1 MTGAVLIVVFAPPSD
16 AAAPRL
22 TQVGVGSSSS
32 GGKSHVAVIPT
43 RVRAGDRLV
52 LFLSAATRKAV
63 GKPAGWTQIEARNGK
78 GLQARAWTRQATAA
92 DAGRRVAVRTR
103 KAAKTV
109 MAVVAYRTT
118 GTGATVT
125 TSSVGGSNAKRRS
138 LTAPAVSLRDSGSWL
153 VNMWSATSTK
163 NPRLKL
169 PSGVASRAVRSTPG
183 KGRVSMAVGD
193 SGRALAAG
201 RAAGRR
207 ATTRKPVDRSAMFS
221 VVVSPGRA
229 VAPPNAAPRAD
240 FSSACEEQVCAFDAS
255 SSTDADGDPLTYK
268 WTFGDGKNATGRQPE
283 HDYTSIG
290 AHTVTLTVSDGK
302 ATHSMSHQVVPGRV
316 PAPTDSAAQPTTDH
330 DGIVSDAADADMPR
344 INDGEIW
351 DIEVIDDTA
360 YVVGGFTSV
369 TDVAGDGSTLP
380 LRNIVAYDLTTG
392 LVDRDFDPE
401 FAGGEDDNRVRAV
414 EASPDGTKLY
424 VAGAFN
430 SIDGADK
437 RKIASIDPAT
447 GAPVAGFTATA
458 NAQATALEATDT
470 TVYAGGRFANIN
482 GTPRVG
488 LAALDGTTGAVD
500 TDFDNQLSGGI
511 GTNGVLTVQ
520 TLKLTHDNSKLIVVH
535 TARKIDGQDRYGVG
549 IIGTTSKQL
558 LPWRTRLWDDNLQYV
573 GGIQRIYGGDIAPD
587 DSYFVVTSGSGGD
600 RPPINDTAI
609 AFRFGGGDNRQPMWI
624 SRAFD
629 SIYSV
634 AITERAVYIGGH
646 FQWNESPTAPD
657 PWPGL
662 DNVGYGTGQGL
673 AAYALGDAV
682 VRRDH
687 LGALNPADGKAL
699 EWHPGSN
706 SFEGNKAMLA
716 TPHGLLAG
724 GDAGR
729 QGGEAV
735 GRVAFFDLDAPSTA
749 ATRITTPIQGRVVP
763 AEQQFVIQGDARSGA
778 LQKVQVEIQAGSQFL
793 AGDGTWSSSF
803 TAIDAALGTTS
814 AGRTAWSLPV
824 TIPDAREITVRTKA
838 FFTDGTTDAAKA
850 TKKIESFSFGDLP
863 PTTRITGPSGSLQ
876 ASTSFVLRGSA
887 SDDNGVS
894 SVTLYVRDVDTD
906 RYLNANGDLV
916 DGYTTFRID
925 PDDPGAAST
934 TWQHQLDL
942 PYEGNWKIGAMA
954 SDNSGQSDTRWE
966 TREYT
971 VDSSGQPPT
980 VTVTQPIQVTPPVSS
995 PTLTMA
1001 PGGPLTF
1008 RGTATDDQAL
1018 ATVEVS
1024 LRNSTTREGL
1034 AADGTWGSDVISG
1047 YHKISPAGLN
1057 RRRTAGATRCR
1068 RP

>member
-1 MTGAVLIVVFAPPSD
+1 M
-16 AAAPRL
+16 
-22 TQVGVGSSSS
+22 
-32 GGKSHVAVIPT
+32 
-43 RVRAGDRLV
+43 
-52 LFLSAATRKAV
+52 
-63 GKPAGWTQIEARNGK
+63 
-78 GLQARAWTRQATAA
+78 
-92 DAGRRVAVRTR
+92 
-103 KAAKTV
+103 
-109 MAVVAYRTT
+109 
-118 GTGATVT
+118 
-125 TSSVGGSNAKRRS
+125 
-138 LTAPAVSLRDSGSWL
+138 
-153 VNMWSATSTK
+153 
-163 NPRLKL
+163 
-169 PSGVASRAVRSTPG
+169 
-183 KGRVSMAVGD
+183 
-193 SGRALAAG
+193 
-201 RAAGRR
+201 
-207 ATTRKPVDRSAMFS
+207 
-221 VVVSPGRA
+221 
-229 VAPPNAAPRAD
+229 
-240 FSSACEEQVCAFDAS
+240 
-255 SSTDADGDPLTYK
+255 
-268 WTFGDGKNATGRQPE
+268 
-283 HDYTSIG
+283 
-290 AHTVTLTVSDGK
+290 
-302 ATHSMSHQVVPGRV
+302 
-316 PAPTDSAAQPTTDH
+316 
-330 DGIVSDAADADMPR
+330 
-344 INDGEIW
+344 
-351 DIEVIDDTA
+351 
-360 YVVGGFTSV
+360 
-369 TDVAGDGSTLP
+369 
-380 LRNIVAYDLTTG
+380 
-392 LVDRDFDPE
+392 
-401 FAGGEDDNRVRAV
+401 
-414 EASPDGTKLY
+414 
-424 VAGAFN
+424 
-430 SIDGADK
+430 
-437 RKIASIDPAT
+437 
-447 GAPVAGFTATA
+447 
-458 NAQATALEATDT
+458 
-470 TVYAGGRFANIN
+470 
-482 GTPRVG
+482 
-488 LAALDGTTGAVD
+488 D

-520 TLKLTHDNSKLIVVH
+520 TLKLTHDNSKLVVVH

-600 RPPINDTAI
+600 RPPVNDTAI

-629 SIYSV
+629 SVYSV
-634 AITERAVYIGGH
+634 AITEEAVYIGGH

-763 AEQQFVIQGDARSGA
+763 AEQQFVIQGDARSSA
-778 LQKVQVEIQAGSQFL
+778 LQKVQVEIQSGSQFL

-803 TAIDAALGTTS
+803 TPIDATLGTTS
-814 AGRTAWSLPV
+814 AGRRAVVAAAHDP
-824 TIPDAREITVRTKA
+824 RRT
-838 FFTDGTTDAAKA
+838 
-850 TKKIESFSFGDLP
+850 GDHASGRRP
-863 PTTRITGPSGSLQ
+863 SSPTGPRTPEGDQEDRVVQLRRPAAHHEDHRTERLTPGVDLVRAARQRLRRQGRQLGDSLR
-876 ASTSFVLRGSA
+876 AGRRHRPLP
-887 SDDNGVS
+887 NG
-894 SVTLYVRDVDTD
+894 
-906 RYLNANGDLV
+906 NGDLV

-980 VTVTQPIQVTPPVSS
+980 VTVTQPIPVTPPVSS

-1034 AADGTWGSDVISG
+1034 AADGTWGSGRDLRLPQDLAG
-1047 YHKISPAGLN
+1047 RPEPASYSWSYTMPGNLTPGSYSFSV
-1057 RRRTAGATRCR
+1057 RATDKQDLHELFHARARHHQRGGAG
-1068 RP
+1068 